1 MTRIP
6 NASLVGFFMKR
17 LACFLIFVS
26 LCTFAG
32 FADDDK
38 DHQHHEDLTETQLGT
53 VHFPVSC
60 AAAEQKP
67 FARGV
72 ALLHSF
78 WYEEAEK
85 EFLQIAKDDPGCAM
99 AHWGV
104 AMSIWHQLW
113 NEPDAKVIARGLD
126 EVNAARKLE
135 QKTTPREKAYIAAV
149 AAFYSDSEKLDHDA
163 RAKAYSD
170 AMRKVYESY
179 PEDHEAA
186 TFYAL
191 SLLASEPHH
200 DETFAN
206 RKKAAAILEPLFAVE
221 PDHPGVAHYLIH
233 AYDKP
238 QLAQLGI
245 PAARRYAQ
253 VAPAAPHALHMP
265 SHIFARVG
273 LWQDDIKSNLA
284 SVAATRKTA
293 AMGMGGE
300 GHQFHAMDF
309 LFYAYLQSG
318 READARALMDEVKAM
333 PEMHDMYGVG
343 FDPHLATEANFAALY
358 PLEMRD
364 WAAAASLTPVA
375 VPGTAEDSTGYWAK
389 AIGAAHL
396 HQPEEVKKD
405 VAAIEAIHQKFV
417 SEKKK
422 DFAEGTENDLKQAQ
436 AWLAFAEGK
445 YDDAVE
451 TLRPMAD
458 KEDALGDE
466 PQGIPTREMIAEILL
481 EAKRPQQ
488 ALAEYQTDLKFNPNR
503 FNGLYGAARAAEA
516 AGKPSEANEYYAL
529 LLKDCDGSSSTR
541 PELNRARE
549 LLAKK

>member
-1 MTRIP
+1 
-6 NASLVGFFMKR
+6 MKR
-17 LACFLIFVS
+17 LAWLLLLFLLS
-26 LCTFAG
+26 TFTV

-38 DHQHHEDLTETQLGT
+38 DHPHHEDLNESQLGT

-60 AAAEQKP
+60 AAAVQKP
-67 FARGV
+67 FERGV

-78 WYEEAEK
+78 WYEEVEK
-85 EFLQIAKDDPGCAM
+85 EFLQIAKDDPHCAM

-104 AMSIWHQLW
+104 AMSLWHQLW
-113 NEPDAKVIARGLD
+113 NEPDAKVISRGRD
-126 EVNAARKLE
+126 EVTAAEKLAV
-135 QKTTPREKAYIAAV
+135 KSTPREKAYISAI
-149 AAFYSDSEKLDHDA
+149 AAFYRNSENLNNAA
-163 RAKAYSD
+163 RARAYSD
-170 AMRKVYESY
+170 AMKKVYETY
-179 PEDHEAA
+179 PDDHEAA
-186 TFYAL
+186 AFYAL

-206 RKKAAAILEPLFAVE
+206 RKAAAAILEKLFAIE

-233 AYDKP
+233 SYDKP
-238 QLAQLGI
+238 QLAELGI

-273 LWQDDIKSNLA
+273 LWQDDINSNLA

-293 AMGMGGE
+293 AMHMGGE
-300 GHQFHAMDF
+300 GHQFHAMNY

-333 PEMHDMYGVG
+333 PEMHDMYGIG
-343 FDPHLATEANFAALY
+343 FDPHLAAEAHFASLY

-364 WAAAASLTPVA
+364 WATAAALTPVA
-375 VPGTAEDSTGYWAK
+375 VPGTAEDSATYWAK
-389 AIGAAHL
+389 AIGGARL
-396 HQPEEVKKD
+396 HQPDEVRKD
-405 VAAIEAIHQKFV
+405 VSAIEAIHQKFV
-417 SEKKK
+417 AEKKS
-422 DFAEGTENDLKQAQ
+422 DFAEATETDLNQAR

-451 TLRPMAD
+451 TLRPIAD

-488 ALAEYQTDLKFNPNR
+488 ALAEFQTDLKLNPNR
-503 FNGLYGAARAAEA
+503 FDGLYGAARAAEE
-516 AGKPSEANEYYAL
+516 AGKQSEANEYYAL
-529 LLKDCDGSSSTR
+529 LLKTCAGGNSTR
-541 PELNRARE
+541 PELSRAKE